1 MFANALTLPH
11 FDYLDTIYG
20 RASKKKLSGLDI
32 LYKKVAKIALGVEMT
47 ESSLNVYRDMK
58 WLPLHLRRQLHLS
71 SYMLK
76 IINGYGP
83 SNFMHKFSYVSGGSR
98 DGTKCNLYMPKSNS
112 LKQFYYLGAKAWNN
126 LPQSLRLI
134 NDPKIF
140 SKVYKTQLLDSITE
154 DPNYAVNNSFD
165 YFYKIT

>member
-1 MFANALTLPH
+1 
-11 FDYLDTIYG
+11 
-20 RASKKKLSGLDI
+20 
-32 LYKKVAKIALGVEMT
+32 MT

-76 IINGYGP
+76 IIHGCSP

-98 DGTKCNLYMPKSNS
+98 EGSRCNLYIPKSS
-112 LKQFYYLGAKAWNN
+112 TLKQFYYLGAKAWNN
-126 LPQSLRLI
+126 LPLNLRTMS
-134 NDPKIF
+134 DPKIF
-140 SKVYKTQLLDSITE
+140 SKLYKTQLLKSITE

-165 YFYKIT
+165 YFYKLT